1 MTAATCTE
9 TMIGEN
15 EQKKSLVFNFFK
27 FRCGDGHT
35 PNNSIF
41 TGQNENAYDISGS

>member
-1 MTAATCTE
+1 MTTAAFAE

-27 FRCGDGHT
+27 FRGGGGHT
-35 PNNSIF
+35 PGNSIF
-41 TGQNENAYDISGS
+41 TCQNKNAYDISGS